1 MIGREADLLHVDAT
15 GEDVGR
21 DEDARGADAEV
32 LEDSLALGLLEVGM
46 QCGAGEVARVHLLGE
61 PLDLAARRH
70 EDDGL
75 RDRERAVELAQRLQ
89 LVPGGGGAEETMG
102 EKEAAVAVAA
112 AVAAA
117 VAEQGREASHCS
129 CCTST
134 KNCLMPSSV
143 CSSRLTST
151 RTASADRNLAVSSST
166 CQAAEQQVREEEARL
181 RLCATAEEQW
191 RRRR

>member
-21 DEDARGADAEV
+21 DEDARGAAAEV
-32 LEDSLALGLLEVGM
+32 LEDGLALGLLEVGM

-89 LVPGGGGAEETMG
+89 LVPGGGGAEETVG
-102 EKEAAVAVAA
+102 EKEAAVAVA
-112 AVAAA
+112 VA